1 VEREE
6 PGHVYKVQ
14 RAMYYISKVLLDCET
29 HYNQIQKL
37 LYSVLITKRKLLHC
51 FESHPIREV
60 TSFGLKDITGNQLT
74 TGRITKWALK
84 FIGLD
89 IACVPQMA
97 VKSQALADFVAEWTE
112 TQPPTPNHQ
121 RALEHVF

>member
-1 VEREE
+1 
-6 PGHVYKVQ
+6 
-14 RAMYYISKVLLDCET
+14 MYYISKVLLDCET

-51 FESHPIREV
+51 FESHLIREV

-97 VKSQALADFVAEWTE
+97 VKSQALADFVAEWTK